1 MVYLGKR
8 DIYGDDDDDYHYDG
22 YHGDWWY
29 SETAEVIR
37 WVIVAG
43 LLFGLFLLV
52 VGGYVHARR
61 RVRRGQTP
69 LRYHRVSPP
78 YLSRCCFGLP
88 PMNKTWLLPRSQRRF
103 QPAQPF
109 TFYQH
114 QQNPYEMYPYPAP
127 PPGRTLPLSTAIQG
141 TDFIA
146 YHNNGGPPPP
156 RYEPPQG
163 ASKMNP
169 SQQTFPLGPPQAGE
183 ASNAAP
189 APAVADHQQTSAERF
204 AAVPLHTNGPPPPPH
219 PQPSGRSWNPLKRF
233 R

>member
-8 DIYGDDDDDYHYDG
+8 DIYGDDDYDYDYDG
-22 YHGDWWY
+22 YHGGWWH

-37 WVIVAG
+37 WVIVAA

-52 VGGYVHARR
+52 AGGYVHARR

-69 LRYHRVSPP
+69 LRYHR
-78 YLSRCCFGLP
+78 
-88 PMNKTWLLPRSQRRF
+88 WLLPRSQRRF

-109 TFYQH
+109 PY

-127 PPGRTLPLSTAIQG
+127 PP
-141 TDFIA
+141 A

-169 SQQTFPLGPPQAGE
+169 SQQTFAPGPPQAVE
-183 ASNAAP
+183 ASNAGP
-189 APAVADHQQTSAERF
+189 APAAAHHQQTSAERF
-204 AAVPLHTNGPPPPPH
+204 EAVPLQSNGPQPPPR
-219 PQPSGRSWNPLKRF
+219 PQPSSRSWNPLKRF

>member
-8 DIYGDDDDDYHYDG
+8 DIYGDDDYDDDYDG
-22 YHGDWWY
+22 YHGGWWH

-37 WVIVAG
+37 WVIVAA

-52 VGGYVHARR
+52 AGGYVHARR

-69 LRYHRVSPP
+69 LRYHR
-78 YLSRCCFGLP
+78 
-88 PMNKTWLLPRSQRRF
+88 WLVPRSHRRS

-127 PPGRTLPLSTAIQG
+127 PPGRTLRFSTSMHG
-141 TDFIA
+141 TNFIA
-146 YHNNGGPPPP
+146 YHNNGVPPPP

-169 SQQTFPLGPPQAGE
+169 SQQTFPPGPPLAGE
-183 ASNAAP
+183 TSNAGP

-204 AAVPLHTNGPPPPPH
+204 EAVPVESNAPQPPPR
-219 PQPSGRSWNPLKRF
+219 PQPSSRSWNPLKRF